1 MITHSRQIHFEG
13 EGAGIPGAD
22 ASSLTPWLPRRPL
35 HLPDGHPFGQSDVLA
50 GRRVLVVG
58 GNGFIGRHIVQQVH
72 AAGAEVGIFD
82 MAAAGQPDDD
92 IEQIVGSVA
101 DTTLLASSVAAFDTV
116 IFLANSS
123 LPGSA
128 NTDLAS
134 EVAAHVEVSI
144 KAAEICNA
152 QGVRRFVFASSGG
165 TVYGFDSETP
175 LSEDMKTLPR
185 NAYGVSKLAIEHYL
199 RILATMR
206 ELRTVSLRISNPYG
220 EGQRALRNQGFIAA
234 AMQHA
239 ITGKPMQ
246 IWGDGTVERDFIHV
260 ADVASAFVAACTAE
274 DPPEIC
280 NIGSGRAL
288 SLIEVLGM
296 VERALGRE
304 VPRVFKPGRAIDV
317 KRNVL
322 DISRAGAT
330 LDWQPQIDMDTGL
343 KRTAA
348 WWSCH

>member
-1 MITHSRQIHFEG
+1 MKMQRQDVP
-13 EGAGIPGAD
+13 PGAEGPS
-22 ASSLTPWLPRRPL
+22 APRTWALGPWLRQRAQ
-35 HLPDGHPFGQSDVLA
+35 HLPDAEDAGQADILA
-50 GRRVLVVG
+50 GRRVMVVG
-58 GNGFIGRHIVQQVH
+58 GNGFIGRHVVH
-72 AAGAEVGIFD
+72 QLHTAGAEVGIFD
-82 MAAAGQPDDD
+82 MAAAEQADD
-92 IEQIVGSVA
+92 IEQVVGSVA
-101 DTTLLASSVAAFDTV
+101 DTTLLAGSVSAFDTV

-165 TVYGFDSETP
+165 TVYGFDSDTP

-206 ELRTVSLRISNPYG
+206 DLRTVSLRVSNPYG

-239 ITGKPMQ
+239 MTGKPMQ

-260 ADVASAFVAACTAE
+260 SDVARAFVAACASE

-280 NIGSGRAL
+280 NIGSGHAL
-288 SLIEVLGM
+288 SLIEVLDRI
-296 VERALGRE
+296 EAALGRE

-322 DISRAGAT
+322 DISRAQET
-330 LDWQPQIDMDTGL
+330 LGWQPRIDMTRGL
-343 KRTAA
+343 ARTAE
-348 WWSCH
+348 WWTCH